1 MSKYNMTVEF
11 SIFPQVG
18 PAHWVHYRYTR
29 AGWAARRIVEA
40 GLYPAADGT
49 YQKTVYH
56 TCNGKRY
63 STWFTAY
70 LEGTPEQQ
78 AAVRA
83 KVNALL
89 SQ

>member
-1 MSKYNMTVEF
+1 MPWPVTAGAFREQSYTVRLL
-11 SIFPQVG
+11 SG
-18 PAHWVHYRYTR
+18 PDALGVS
-29 AGWAARRIVEA
+29 GS

-70 LEGTPEQQ
+70 LGGTPEQQ